1 MNFTFGSPYLLLL
14 LLILPCLL
22 WCREYSKIYYF
33 PKLSWIESEATI
45 FNIELLIKLLIATLF
60 IIALAKPFVYDSIDN
75 NHKKGRD
82 LILTID
88 ASGSMGGRG
97 FNIDDRF
104 ESRYDTTISLS
115 KAFIKNR
122 LDDNIGVVIFGSY
135 AYTSSPLSYD
145 LKAISFMLDMGSV
158 GLAGESTAIGDA
170 LMESIRALSYGKAEH
185 RAIILL
191 TDGYHNAGA
200 FSPREATT
208 KAKEKNIKIYTIGIG
223 KKGEYDNN
231 LLETIAKDTNAKS
244 YGAISSKDLERI
256 YKDIELLEPS
266 QIRSENY
273 LNQIMLS
280 FYFILLGFLLLLGWV
295 LYNISQEEREN

>member
-1 MNFTFGSPYLLLL
+1 MHFTFGSPYLLLL

-33 PKLSWIESEATI
+33 PKLSWIEREATI
-45 FNIELLIKLLIATLF
+45 FNIEILIKLLIATLF
-60 IIALAKPFVYDSIDN
+60 IIALAKPFIYDSIDYN
-75 NHKKGRD
+75 NKKGRD

-97 FNIDDRF
+97 FNINDRF

-115 KAFIKNR
+115 KEFIKNR

-135 AYTSSPLSYD
+135 AYTASPLSYD

-170 LMESIRALSYGKAEH
+170 IMESIRALSYGKAEH

-191 TDGYHNAGA
+191 TDGHHNAGA
-200 FSPREATT
+200 ISPREAVA

-223 KKGEYDNN
+223 KKGEYDNS
-231 LLETIAKDTNAKS
+231 LLESITKDTNAKS
-244 YGAISSKDLERI
+244 YGAVSSKELENI
-256 YKDIELLEPS
+256 YKDIESLEPS
-266 QIRSENY
+266 DIRGENY
-273 LNQIMLS
+273 LNQTLLILYPLGLG
-280 FYFILLGFLLLLGWV
+280 FFILLGWIVKNRFDA
-295 LYNISQEEREN
+295 